1 MPRKPPATLG
11 LALALLILPAIHAQ
25 APPSGAKPGET
36 RAGAAAPA
44 LKRGASPQG
53 EPVEELL
60 KSIAGR
66 EKEPAEAVFKN
77 VQILKQV
84 SAGQLIDVMKSFS
97 RALGV
102 RCNDCHVPGQWEK
115 DEKPDKQIAREMLKM
130 TNTINTQLLPG
141 IKGLMSDK
149 PEVTCATCHR
159 GQETPATSMDSR
171 PERPQRPAAPPAKPD
186 R

>member
-1 MPRKPPATLG
+1 MPRQHPAVVAT
-11 LALALLILPAIHAQ
+11 AVALLAAVTIHAQ
-25 APPSGAKPGET
+25 TPPAETKPGEGT
-36 RAGAAAPA
+36 APPA
-44 LKRGASPQG
+44 LQRSGSPQVN
-53 EPVEELL
+53 PVEELM

-84 SAGQLIDVMKSFS
+84 SAGQLIDVMRGFS
-97 RALGV
+97 AALGV
-102 RCNDCHVPGQWEK
+102 RCNTCHVLGQWDK
-115 DEKPDKQIAREMLKM
+115 DDKPDKPVTRDMMRM

-159 GQETPATSMDSR
+159 GHEKPATTMDESAA
-171 PERPQRPAAPPAKPD
+171 RPQRPAAPPAKPG